1 MTSLGT
7 LIGWFFYGFVRYIIF
22 WIPLLTPPSVDRS
35 PPWQW
40 FRYSDWGDWFH
51 RDDNRGGPDEFWLQ
65 TWFRMIFGE
74 ALLLAVDEA
83 KPYVRRVRDAL
94 RGLIGNIRSQF
105 GSVSGWL
112 SWLEQL
118 FGYPLPWWASTV
130 NRGLSWLRGKLP
142 ASIRE
147 GWRSWDQLFDA
158 VAEGVRNWVRGVYD
172 HFRNLAQDA
181 WSWAFNHGEMLLRWY
196 WRVEAWV
203 QNFRADPYGVIVGY
217 LGWYWD
223 WLRDFVHNAR
233 ARVLGYLGPDVHKLL
248 LFGQNAAIFYYNL
261 WSRGWRVLSE
271 FVDDPLGFLYERAE
285 RMLIDRW

>member
-7 LIGWFFYGFVRYIIF
+7 LIGWFFYGFIRYVIF
-22 WIPLLTPPSVDRS
+22 WVPLLTPPSVDRS

-40 FRYSDWGDWFH
+40 FRYGDWGDWFH
-51 RDDNRGGPDEFWLQ
+51 SDDNRGGPDEFWLQ
-65 TWFRMIFGE
+65 TWFRMVFGE

-83 KPYVRRVRDAL
+83 KPYVRRIRDAL
-94 RGLIGNIRSQF
+94 RDLIGGIRSQF

-112 SWLEQL
+112 GWLEAL
-118 FGYPLPWWASTV
+118 FGYPLPWWSSTV

-147 GWRSWDQLFDA
+147 GWRSWDQLFDGIA
-158 VAEGVRNWVRGVYD
+158 SGVRAWVASVYD

-181 WSWAFNHGEMLLRWY
+181 WSWAFNQGEMLLRWY
-196 WRVEAWV
+196 WHVESWI
-203 QNFRADPYGVIVGY
+203 QQFKNNPYGTITGY
-217 LGWYWD
+217 LGWNWD
-223 WLRDFVHNAR
+223 WLHDFVYNAR
-233 ARVLGYLGPDVHKLL
+233 ARILSYLGSDIHKLL

-271 FVDDPLGFLYERAE
+271 FVDDPMGFLYERAE